1 MLYLKYDTSCV
12 TVYVDFSSKLK
23 SSYFLL
29 DHSLG
34 ARYISSAY
42 NYDLKRTNIAGV
54 MPVAVTVQVQAMDG
68 EEGGA
73 RHKDGEASC
82 NKQGVE
88 TRALSLGYMQPHGIM
103 YSHLTL

>member
-1 MLYLKYDTSCV
+1 
-12 TVYVDFSSKLK
+12 
-23 SSYFLL
+23 
-29 DHSLG
+29 
-34 ARYISSAY
+34 
-42 NYDLKRTNIAGV
+42 